1 MRIMSLALPMAALT
15 ILALPS
21 ALEAQ
26 RARPAAK
33 PAPKAVPP
41 KTIPKASSTMPVA
54 PGFWIGEEENC
65 GTVRGIT
72 FYDGR
77 RWGNLRTEGR
87 EIYGSSGQPILR
99 TAAGKGGYTNI
110 WFDNGT
116 RVDGDMSVRSLG
128 PTRYMTRTIS
138 YGSGYI
144 GGRVEVDEYVS
155 KKCDYAQLPPVMRTA
170 IQRYV
175 PHMVAGAVKP
185 VPGQPVPSKAAPIT
199 PAPVAA
205 LPAATGPL
213 GIRPGHY
220 INPNRPCNNDGGEIF
235 FYDGRRWGWM
245 DLSGY
250 AAGRLDPVSGIRKAG
265 NRWNLGYGEML
276 RVDGVDRIF
285 IASDNIGN
293 FPLRWC
299 APASVR
305 ANARVR

>member
-1 MRIMSLALPMAALT
+1 
-15 ILALPS
+15 
-21 ALEAQ
+21 
-26 RARPAAK
+26 
-33 PAPKAVPP
+33 
-41 KTIPKASSTMPVA
+41 MPVA

-65 GTVRGIT
+65 ANVRGIT

-116 RVDGDMSVRSLG
+116 RVDGDLSVRSLG

-175 PHMVAGAVKP
+175 PHMVAGVVKP
-185 VPGQPVPSKAAPIT
+185 VPGQPVPPKAVPMA
-199 PAPVAA
+199 PAPVAP
-205 LPAATGPL
+205 LPATIGPL

-245 DLSGY
+245 DASGY
-250 AAGRLDPVSGIRKAG
+250 LAGRLDPVSGIRKAG

-293 FPLRWC
+293 VPLRWC